1 MENDLVSLFIWRKG
15 QNICRYTEIFT
26 KYTLKKNVKLNK
38 IINKIIEI
46 YMTEFYFHPASNYD
60 LLSKYFQIK
69 ESTPSMI
76 KDVLTSSLIFYQNSG
91 LESQINDDIN
101 TIVIL
106 SNLIYLALK
115 VDEYTNEF
123 NNSKLLLEER
133 LSHFFTDFAK
143 RIKVTDSELEPL
155 NKELLMRIKKDV
167 SAEKK
172 FFKSLDNNSFI
183 LELRPYVKHDNYYL
197 VNYHYDIKA
206 LNRYDTLEV
215 EKTRLTK
222 GISDDLLTVYLENL
236 TFWALK
242 EYLRGKK
249 DDYYFF
255 PLTSDY
261 LIKNKNLVS
270 MERILNNRDMR
281 HKIVLTFD
289 YEDIHQ
295 NMSLLK
301 MLSSKGYKV
310 ATTNI
315 PLKTKLTS
323 TSFDLFDYVFIPL
336 ELYNANPVHHK
347 VWSVKIATFI
357 FDDEI
362 GSKVIENR

>member
-1 MENDLVSLFIWRKG
+1 M
-15 QNICRYTEIFT
+15 
-26 KYTLKKNVKLNK
+26 
-38 IINKIIEI
+38 
-46 YMTEFYFHPASNYD
+46 
-60 LLSKYFQIK
+60 
-69 ESTPSMI
+69 
-76 KDVLTSSLIFYQNSG
+76 
-91 LESQINDDIN
+91 
-101 TIVIL
+101 
-106 SNLIYLALK
+106 
-115 VDEYTNEF
+115 
-123 NNSKLLLEER
+123 
-133 LSHFFTDFAK
+133 
-143 RIKVTDSELEPL
+143 
-155 NKELLMRIKKDV
+155 
-167 SAEKK
+167 
-172 FFKSLDNNSFI
+172 
-183 LELRPYVKHDNYYL
+183 
-197 VNYHYDIKA
+197 
-206 LNRYDTLEV
+206 
-215 EKTRLTK
+215 
-222 GISDDLLTVYLENL
+222 
-236 TFWALK
+236 
-242 EYLRGKK
+242 
-249 DDYYFF
+249 
-255 PLTSDY
+255 
-261 LIKNKNLVS
+261 KNKNLVS